1 MACLASSLRTAFSL
15 AWPTSRHL
23 PKASLTDASGAQE
36 AIDGPGQA
44 DGKKLRAVLTG

>member
-23 PKASLTDASGAQE
+23 PKASLTDASGA
-36 AIDGPGQA
+36 
-44 DGKKLRAVLTG
+44 KKPLMVPVRWMEKNCARF